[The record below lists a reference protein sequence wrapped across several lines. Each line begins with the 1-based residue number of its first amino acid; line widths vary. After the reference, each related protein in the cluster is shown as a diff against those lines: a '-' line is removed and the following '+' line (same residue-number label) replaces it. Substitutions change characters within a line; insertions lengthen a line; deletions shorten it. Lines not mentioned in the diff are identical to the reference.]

1 MNSANYLRI
10 QSTTA
15 KFRTLTLKYSLGNL
29 RSYLVEIL
37 RSATSLPMDAEHRAF
52 LSKLLEYIIEG
63 CKDIEE
69 QDVEQALLSIGSREA
84 REAYMTLAE
93 QLIERGKAEGKLK
106 GRQEGKA
113 EGKREGRLEGKREG
127 ELQGKLLVKKEVLLK
142 LLTQKFG
149 AVADTD
155 KRKIMGTRDLD
166 RLGQALGLI
175 FKTETIAEV
184 LRPLD

>member
-1 MNSANYLRI
+1 MNSAKYFRI

-15 KFRTLTLKYSLGNL
+15 KFKTLTLKHSLGNL
-29 RSYLVEIL
+29 CSYLVEIL
-37 RSATSLPMDAEHRAF
+37 RSATSLPMDAEHTAF
-52 LSKLLEYIIEG
+52 LSKLLAYIIEG

-93 QLIERGKAEGKLK
+93 QLIERGKAEGKLLDK
-106 GRQEGKA
+106 Q
-113 EGKREGRLEGKREG
+113 
-127 ELQGKLLVKKEVLLK
+127 EVLLR
-142 LLTQKFG
+142 LLAQKFG
-149 AVADTD
+149 AVADAD
-155 KRKIMGTRDLD
+155 KRKIMETRDLD
-166 RLGQALGLI
+166 MLDQAIGLI

>member
-15 KFRTLTLKYSLGNL
+15 KFKTLTLKHPLGNL

-37 RSATSLPMDAEHRAF
+37 RSATNLPMDAEHRAF

-93 QLIERGKAEGKLK
+93 RLIEKGKA
-106 GRQEGKA
+106 
-113 EGKREGRLEGKREG
+113 EGRLEGRQED
-127 ELQGKLLVKKEVLLK
+127 LLN

-149 AVADTD
+149 AVADAD
-155 KRKIMGTRDLD
+155 KSKIMGTRDLD
-166 RLGQALGLI
+166 RLDQALGLI
-175 FKTETIAEV
+175 FKTKTIAEV

>member
-1 MNSANYLRI
+1 
-10 QSTTA
+10 
-15 KFRTLTLKYSLGNL
+15 
-29 RSYLVEIL
+29 
-37 RSATSLPMDAEHRAF
+37 MDAEHRAF

-93 QLIERGKAEGKLK
+93 RLIEKGKAEG
-106 GRQEGKA
+106 RQEM
-113 EGKREGRLEGKREG
+113 L
-127 ELQGKLLVKKEVLLK
+127 LQLLA
-142 LLTQKFG
+142 QKFG
-149 AVADTD
+149 AVDDAD

-175 FKTETIAEV
+175 FKTEAIAEV
-184 LRPLD
+184 LRSLD

>member
-1 MNSANYLRI
+1 LAPYIPEFHPVMVSLQQVEDSNLQGRVMVQIAL
-10 QSTTA
+10 
-15 KFRTLTLKYSLGNL
+15 KTLKHSLGNL

-93 QLIERGKAEGKLK
+93 KLIERGKAEG
-106 GRQEGKA
+106 RQEM
-113 EGKREGRLEGKREG
+113 L
-127 ELQGKLLVKKEVLLK
+127 LQLLA
-142 LLTQKFG
+142 QKFG
-149 AVADTD
+149 AVSDAD

-166 RLGQALGLI
+166 GLGQALGLI

>member
-15 KFRTLTLKYSLGNL
+15 KFKTLTLKHPLGNL

-37 RSATSLPMDAEHRAF
+37 RSATNLPMDAEHRAF

-93 QLIERGKAEGKLK
+93 RLIEKGKA
-106 GRQEGKA
+106 
-113 EGKREGRLEGKREG
+113 EGRLEGRQED
-127 ELQGKLLVKKEVLLK
+127 LLN

-149 AVADTD
+149 AVADAD
-155 KRKIMGTRDLD
+155 KSKIMGTRDLD

>member
-1 MNSANYLRI
+1 LRI

-15 KFRTLTLKYSLGNL
+15 KFKTLTLKHPLGNL

-37 RSATSLPMDAEHRAF
+37 RSATNLPMDAEHRAF

-93 QLIERGKAEGKLK
+93 RLIEKGKA
-106 GRQEGKA
+106 
-113 EGKREGRLEGKREG
+113 EGRLEGRQED
-127 ELQGKLLVKKEVLLK
+127 LLN

-149 AVADTD
+149 AVADAD
-155 KRKIMGTRDLD
+155 KSKIMGTRDLD
-166 RLGQALGLI
+166 RLDQALGLI
-175 FKTETIAEV
+175 FKTKTIAEV